1 MANIPAYN
9 TQNIS
14 IGPGVVYLGLSGTTP
29 THDIGAI
36 DKAGVD
42 INLSQT
48 YLEVFQGSPKAL
60 AKQFKTSEDLEVVI
74 TGLEWNL
81 TDLAIALGAGVTT
94 SSASQD
100 TFTFGGDPNTSILAV
115 KINHTMPIGH
125 TISIYIWQAQ
135 VSGKWAIKMAQD
147 TLHTFPFTF
156 KALVSTLAW
165 DNVTVLATGAQL
177 FKIVRQ
183 KT

>member
-9 TQNIS
+9 TNNIS
-14 IGPGVVYLGLSGTTP
+14 IGPGVVYLGVSGTTP

-36 DKAGVD
+36 DKNGLE
-42 INLSQT
+42 ITLSET
-48 YLEVFQGSPKAL
+48 YLEVYQGSPKQL
-60 AKQFKTSEDLEVVI
+60 ARTFKTGENMEIKI

-81 TDLAIALGAGVTT
+81 IDLAIALGAGVTT

-100 TFTFGGDPNTSILAV
+100 TFAFGGDPNTSVLAA
-115 KINHTMPIGH
+115 KIVHSMPVGH
-125 TISIYIWQAQ
+125 TINIYVWQSQ
-135 VSGKWAIKMAQD
+135 VSGTWQLKMAED
-147 TLHTFPFTF
+147 TLHTFPYSF
-156 KALVSTLAW
+156 KALVSTTAW
-165 DNVTVLATGAQL
+165 DGTTLASGSQL

>member
-14 IGPGVVYLGLSGTTP
+14 IGPGVVYLGVSGTTP

-36 DKAGVD
+36 SEDGLE
-42 INLSQT
+42 ITLSQE
-48 YLEVFQGSPKAL
+48 YLEVYQGSPKSL
-60 AKQFKTSEDLEVVI
+60 IRTFKTSENMEIKI

-81 TDLAIALGAGVTT
+81 VDLAIALGAGVTT

-100 TFTFGGDPNTSILAV
+100 TFAFGGDPDTDILAA
-115 KINHTMPIGH
+115 KIVHTMPIGH
-125 TISIYIWQAQ
+125 TINIYVWQTQ
-135 VSGKWAIKMAQD
+135 VSGEWSLSMAQD
-147 TLHTFPFTF
+147 ALHTFPYSF
-156 KALVSTLAW
+156 KALVSTTAW
-165 DNVTVLATGAQL
+165 DGTTLSSGSHL

-183 KT
+183 KQ